1 MNIPKLVELLSNY
14 SPTLDWYLGKPSIAS
29 PLEIYVDNVSINRFS
44 FPDFSNYLLEKK
56 NRSKTLRMEIIEY
69 DANNCNLNNHFM
81 PILSLSLSLPLHL
94 QNDGKQTHKKI
105 SFVFATGGAG
115 FCISRAL
122 ALKMLPIAGF
132 GKFMSIGDHIGLPD
146 DVTMGYIIEHLLK
159 VPLTVIETFHSHLEP
174 MDILPKETFKE
185 QVTFSYGHIKNNT
198 NVLLIDGFDDKIDP
212 TRFLSLH
219 CHLYPN
225 LANGKLCS
233 PQALQMN

>member
-1 MNIPKLVELLSNY
+1 
-14 SPTLDWYLGKPSIAS
+14 
-29 PLEIYVDNVSINRFS
+29 
-44 FPDFSNYLLEKK
+44 
-56 NRSKTLRMEIIEY
+56 
-69 DANNCNLNNHFM
+69 
-81 PILSLSLSLPLHL
+81 
-94 QNDGKQTHKKI
+94 
-105 SFVFATGGAG
+105 
-115 FCISRAL
+115 
-122 ALKMLPIAGF
+122 
-132 GKFMSIGDHIGLPD
+132 MSIGDRIGLPD

-225 LANGKLCS
+225 LANGQLCS
-233 PQALQMN
+233 PQALQMNWTTNTSYGWQPSSSEIRKLLFSSFSISSKNNVVRLFTSIVSVHTKKNHMELERFHTKKNSTNIMHDITKQKTRSLLNTSGLIPQNNTKP

>member
-1 MNIPKLVELLSNY
+1 
-14 SPTLDWYLGKPSIAS
+14 
-29 PLEIYVDNVSINRFS
+29 
-44 FPDFSNYLLEKK
+44 
-56 NRSKTLRMEIIEY
+56 
-69 DANNCNLNNHFM
+69 
-81 PILSLSLSLPLHL
+81 
-94 QNDGKQTHKKI
+94 
-105 SFVFATGGAG
+105 
-115 FCISRAL
+115 
-122 ALKMLPIAGF
+122 MLPIAGS
-132 GKFMSIGDHIGLPD
+132 GKFMTIGDRIGLPD

-185 QVTFSYGHIKNNT
+185 QVTFSYGHIKNST

-233 PQALQMN
+233 PQALQMNWNLELICSNWNGQDILFCASYIRWKQYERNARSRWRTNNNNNKQVNGNKV

>member
-1 MNIPKLVELLSNY
+1 M
-14 SPTLDWYLGKPSIAS
+14 
-29 PLEIYVDNVSINRFS
+29 
-44 FPDFSNYLLEKK
+44 
-56 NRSKTLRMEIIEY
+56 
-69 DANNCNLNNHFM
+69 
-81 PILSLSLSLPLHL
+81 
-94 QNDGKQTHKKI
+94 
-105 SFVFATGGAG
+105 FATGGAG

-132 GKFMSIGDHIGLPD
+132 GKFMSIGDRIGLPD

-233 PQALQMN
+233 PQALQMNWTYTEHTNIRIVWNNGTQRLYQEITF